1 MPASPENERARPVDA
16 IADAFVDE
24 SVQRYPETATFL
36 GIPGHDDAWSDY
48 SPDGFADQT
57 AHLRRTIA
65 ALHSAAP
72 SDEREHIAKE
82 AMLERLSLEVELYE
96 AHITTSR
103 VSVIGG
109 QAQEIRAIFDLM
121 PTEGE
126 DAWRNI
132 TTRLRTVETPL
143 QQVRQTLAAEARD
156 GNISAVRQVRATI
169 EQIRSW
175 TGQIGGDDF
184 FSGLVATAPR
194 LRDSLHSDLAYAAGQ
209 AREAFSEF
217 ADWLGET
224 LGPLAPSLDAV
235 GEERYALD
243 SRYFLGRGDRSRGDL
258 PVGFRGAAPD
268 PDRSTRDRPRPG
280 RLTRHQGGV
289 RGPGRRSCSPA
300 LGGRGVP
307 ALDAGT
313 GRPGRRRSGRHPL
326 RHPGADQDASS
337 AASHRPTTARS
348 TTPIR
353 PRTSPGPG
361 RCGGPCPRRST
372 PSPPGRR

>member
-72 SDEREHIAKE
+72 SDEREHTAKE

-156 GNISAVRQVRATI
+156 GNISAVRQIRATI

-175 TGQIGGDDF
+175 TGQIGDDDF
-184 FSGLVATAPR
+184 FSGLVAAAPP
-194 LRDSLHSDLAYAAGQ
+194 LRDSLHSELAYAA
-209 AREAFSEF
+209 ARPAR
-217 ADWLGET
+217 
-224 LGPLAPSLDAV
+224 PSPNSPTGWA
-235 GEERYALD
+235 RP
-243 SRYFLGRGDRSRGDL
+243 SDRSPR
-258 PVGFRGAAPD
+258 AW
-268 PDRSTRDRPRPG
+268 TRWAKSGTPW
-280 RLTRHQGGV
+280 TRATSS
-289 RGPGRRSCSPA
+289 GP
-300 LGGRGVP
+300 
-307 ALDAGT
+307 
-313 GRPGRRRSGRHPL
+313 
-326 RHPGADQDASS
+326 
-337 AASHRPTTARS
+337 
-348 TTPIR
+348 
-353 PRTSPGPG
+353 
-361 RCGGPCPRRST
+361 
-372 PSPPGRR
+372 